1 MSPFSDPALSAAN
14 QAPDSIREWTQE
26 MRKASLKPAELKSAD
41 LDVVDVG
48 GGTGFCTIGI
58 LEEGVKV
65 ASAAFADHVP
75 LHGRCSF

>member
-1 MSPFSDPALSAAN
+1 
-14 QAPDSIREWTQE
+14 
-26 MRKASLKPAELKSAD
+26 MRKAALEPAQLKNAD

-65 ASAAFADHVP
+65 GFLSEW
-75 LHGRCSF
+75 